1 MIDREKVINGL
12 EHCIE
17 KLDAVTNKTHG
28 FNCMA
33 CPYFKRCD
41 SSGHLIG
48 LPLMKDV
55 LALLK
60 AQDPRVMTLEEVAG
74 MVALER
80 ETIIYME
87 FGNNSS
93 HAGKVI
99 ALIPKYM
106 YFDDENGLSWLICEG
121 PEKGKKDSVSL
132 FEYNDVWRC
141 WTSRPDEKVR
151 ETPWRIDDG
160 NTNG

>member
-1 MIDREKVINGL
+1 MIDREKVIKGL
-12 EHCIE
+12 ECCADECVYGCPYDHFGDEGLDCTA
-17 KLDAVTNKTHG
+17 LLCRDAVE
-28 FNCMA
+28 
-33 CPYFKRCD
+33 
-41 SSGHLIG
+41 
-48 LPLMKDV
+48 
-55 LALLK
+55 LLK
-60 AQDPRVMTLEEVAG
+60 AQEPRVLSLEEVAG

-87 FGNNSS
+87 YGHNST
-93 HAGKVI
+93 HAGKVR

-141 WTSRPDEKVR
+141 WTSRPTDEQR
-151 ETPWRIDDG
+151 EAVKWE
-160 NTNG
+160 